1 MAKKQFDNK
10 GFRLKCPT
18 CKDYF
23 IICYR
28 CYRGHRYCS
37 KSCSQDARKKSQAFA
52 DKRYR
57 RSSAGKR
64 KRQLSQN
71 RYRKK
76 LKNVNDHTSRQSH
89 KNLRRRSIVLER
101 DQNNIT
107 QGRCIKC
114 GCMVPY
120 IILGTP
126 PTSVRRRN
134 FGNQY
139 RSKSSHQK
147 NVLCRAPPD

>member
-1 MAKKQFDNK
+1 MAKKLVDNR
-10 GFRLKCPT
+10 GFRLKCST
-18 CKDYF
+18 CKDFF
-23 IICYR
+23 IICHK

-37 KSCSQDARKKSQAFA
+37 KGCAQDARKKSQAFA

-57 RSSAGKR
+57 RSPGGRR

-71 RYRKK
+71 RYRKN

-89 KNLRRRSIVLER
+89 KNLRRRSIVLEK
-101 DQNNIT
+101 DQNKVSL
-107 QGRCIKC
+107 GRCIKC
-114 GCMVPY
+114 GLRVPY
-120 IILGTP
+120 IILGKQKLF
-126 PTSVRRRN
+126 RRRI
-134 FGNQY
+134 FGDQH